1 MNKKQNTLIIQMG
14 IFFLIII
21 LSLGLITIKEISP
34 KMKLKKVDTKLN
46 EYIDN
51 NYNSVINDIN
61 IGDTKFQENTY
72 SKKITNKKNNDL
84 YFYIK
89 YKNQK
94 ITSTYQKDYVE
105 GKTLS
110 NNITKYLNK
119 NITPK
124 INKDTLSIDKISIS
138 FNTKLNNCN
147 DIIKESLLKKEYQM
161 PLYTINITKK
171 TPLTEHTINMELQ
184 NLDTYFK
191 QNNILAK
198 EYNLTFINNTN
209 YTNTLNIIIKSDII
223 KENSPVISNAI
234 INNNR
239 TILNKYNVII
249 KYLN

>member
-21 LSLGLITIKEISP
+21 LSLGLITINEISP

-51 NYNSVINDIN
+51 NYNSIINDIN

-72 SKKITNKKNNDL
+72 SKKITNKNNNDL

-89 YKNQK
+89 YKNKK

-124 INKDTLSIDKISIS
+124 INKDTLGIDKISIS

-171 TPLTEHTINMELQ
+171 IPLTEHTINTELQ

-198 EYNLTFINNTN
+198 EYNLTFIDNTN

>member
-21 LSLGLITIKEISP
+21 LSLGLITINEISP

-51 NYNSVINDIN
+51 NYNSIINDIN

-72 SKKITNKKNNDL
+72 SK
-84 YFYIK
+84 
-89 YKNQK
+89 K

-119 NITPK
+119 NITKK
-124 INKDTLSIDKISIS
+124 INKDTLGIDKISIS

-147 DIIKESLLKKEYQM
+147 DIIKESLLKKEYQL

-171 TPLTEHTINMELQ
+171 TPLTEHTINTELQ

-198 EYNLTFINNTN
+198 EYNLTFIDNTN

>member
-161 PLYTINITKK
+161 PLY
-171 TPLTEHTINMELQ
+171 MELQ

>member
-138 FNTKLNNCN
+138 FNTKNTSYRTHY
-147 DIIKESLLKKEYQM
+147 KYG
-161 PLYTINITKK
+161 ITK
-171 TPLTEHTINMELQ
+171 LGYLLQ
-184 NLDTYFK
+184 TK
-191 QNNILAK
+191 
-198 EYNLTFINNTN
+198 
-209 YTNTLNIIIKSDII
+209 
-223 KENSPVISNAI
+223 
-234 INNNR
+234 
-239 TILNKYNVII
+239 
-249 KYLN
+249 

>member
-21 LSLGLITIKEISP
+21 LSLGLITINEISP

-51 NYNSVINDIN
+51 NYNSIINDIN

-72 SKKITNKKNNDL
+72 SKKITNKNNNDL

-89 YKNQK
+89 YKNKK

-119 NITPK
+119 NITKK
-124 INKDTLSIDKISIS
+124 INKDTLGIDKISIS

-171 TPLTEHTINMELQ
+171 IPLTEHTINMELQ

-191 QNNILAK
+191 QNN
-198 EYNLTFINNTN
+198 FI
-209 YTNTLNIIIKSDII
+209 
-223 KENSPVISNAI
+223 
-234 INNNR
+234 
-239 TILNKYNVII
+239 
-249 KYLN
+249 